1 MRDTR
6 RARVNVDHTTTYR
19 SVQHSASLM
28 EKRLRQALE
37 ETDFAQLKRG
47 AEVRSP
53 ACHAHRA

>member
-19 SVQHSASLM
+19 WALM

-37 ETDFAQLKRG
+37 ETDFAQLNRE
-47 AEVRSP
+47 AD
-53 ACHAHRA
+53 A